1 MVLRAPVKMI
11 EKHERTIK
19 SQTAYNH
26 HDILKRVM
34 HGAEWD
40 WLNYYMIDMIIVAYR
55 FGNILSLAR
64 LVSMILQEALH
75 QLFKPFMLENNL
87 FKRSFLLS

>member
-40 WLNYYMIDMIIVAYR
+40 WLNYYD
-55 FGNILSLAR
+55 
-64 LVSMILQEALH
+64 
-75 QLFKPFMLENNL
+75 
-87 FKRSFLLS
+87 